1 MTASKQASK
10 HTHAYAQCSH
20 ASVVLAQAHPGH
32 PLINLRWYTTQGWT
46 LLYFMIVNKYIPRK
60 VRLNNDWVSDDQ
72 WLSRWRC
79 SVSNLTQVYWR
90 EVIPTLR
97 LLKNAVQGW
106 NGKCH
111 VPRSSLGRY
120 CIPRSSVGRCCVL
133 RSSLWK
139 CCFFWTSLFPAL
151 IFSWTHS

>member
-20 ASVVLAQAHPGH
+20 ASVVLAQAHPAH

-46 LLYFMIVNKYIPRK
+46 LLYFMIVNKYIPHK

-90 EVIPTLR
+90 EVIHFSFSGL
-97 LLKNAVQGW
+97 NV
-106 NGKCH
+106 
-111 VPRSSLGRY
+111 
-120 CIPRSSVGRCCVL
+120 IPRPTKSVKFTCTGPQL
-133 RSSLWK
+133 AWK
-139 CCFFWTSLFPAL
+139 MNSQLKCTIYCKTVNLAYHILFKSCT
-151 IFSWTHS
+151 IFC